1 MHVIVHVLSLR
12 NEMQVVIIITIYVT
26 FNAHLFQQ
34 SLNHY
39 MPLCSFKLSIMND
52 YKPFYKE
59 VLQYFMFSETLNS
72 CSNLKSPIPEGLL
85 ADL

>member
-1 MHVIVHVLSLR
+1 MHMIVHVLSQR
-12 NEMQVVIIITIYVT
+12 NKMQGLLPIILITIYVT

-59 VLQYFMFSETLNS
+59 VLQYFMFSETLIS
-72 CSNLKSPIPEGLL
+72 CSNLKSPIPE
-85 ADL
+85 